1 MSKIRNILASCL
13 FFIMA
18 VPARLLA
25 QGTAPEMDTAM
36 VRNGKIYVVVAVL
49 VVIFIGIILFMI
61 RMDRRLNRL
70 EKRQQP

>member
-13 FFIMA
+13 FFMMS

-25 QGTAPEMDTAM
+25 QGPAPEMDTAM

-49 VVIFIGIILFMI
+49 VVIFIGIILFLI
-61 RMDRRLNRL
+61 RMDRRLSRM
-70 EKRQQP
+70 EKRQQS